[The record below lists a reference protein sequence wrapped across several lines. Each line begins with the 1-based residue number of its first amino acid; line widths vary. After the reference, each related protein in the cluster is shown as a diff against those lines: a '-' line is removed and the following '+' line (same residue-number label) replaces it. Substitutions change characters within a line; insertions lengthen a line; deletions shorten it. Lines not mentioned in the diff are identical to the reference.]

1 MKPQTVVLKKNTKG
15 FFSSSDILNKV
26 AGKSKKILP
35 VQRGIF
41 MEQKKTLW
49 IIAAVGAF
57 LLVVL
62 GAAGIMYSPA
72 KNPSPTIAS
81 VSPVDK
87 GLINTNTGWTTTT
100 TNDQLP
106 LELPQDITTKTN
118 DLVVLADNATV
129 YEADKK
135 TSSNE
140 TTIDLNS
147 LKNELS
153 SESQAQ
159 NINITLTIP
168 ETQSE
173 QKYEDKE
180 TKTSTKTVSKT
191 SSSSYKTVEKTPEVK
206 TQVKAT
212 SGKTT
217 VTAKVV
223 TKPANTE
230 SKKTQFWVQVAAYS
244 NKKGAEG
251 ARSILDSNKIPA
263 DIFTFKDNKDKLF
276 YRVRVGPY
284 TTKSEAEYWRTRII
298 KIDEF
303 SKAESYITTTTN

>member
-1 MKPQTVVLKKNTKG
+1 
-15 FFSSSDILNKV
+15 
-26 AGKSKKILP
+26 
-35 VQRGIF
+35 

-62 GAAGIMYSPA
+62 GAAGIIYSPA

-87 GLINTNTGWTTTT
+87 GLINTNTGWTNTSTEAQ
-100 TNDQLP
+100 DP
-106 LELPQDITTKTN
+106 LALPQDIQTKTN

-129 YEADKK
+129 YEVGK
-135 TSSNE
+135 TPASNE

-147 LKNELS
+147 LKSELLAD
-153 SESQAQ
+153 SQAQ
-159 NINITLTIP
+159 NINITVTVP
-168 ETQSE
+168 ETQTE
-173 QKYEDKE
+173 TKYEYKE
-180 TKTSTKTVSKT
+180 TKTPVKAATSSPKNIEKTAEPKT
-191 SSSSYKTVEKTPEVK
+191 ST
-206 TQVKAT
+206 VKAT

-223 TKPANTE
+223 TKPAKTE
-230 SKKTQFWVQVAAYS
+230 TKKTQFWVQVAAYS

-251 ARSILDSNKIPA
+251 ARSVLDSNKIPA

-303 SKAESYITTTTN
+303 SKAESYVTSTTN

>member
-1 MKPQTVVLKKNTKG
+1 
-15 FFSSSDILNKV
+15 
-26 AGKSKKILP
+26 
-35 VQRGIF
+35 

-87 GLINTNTGWTTTT
+87 GLINTNTGWTNTT

-180 TKTSTKTVSKT
+180 IGAFMYDNRCSFSIICSIV
-191 SSSSYKTVEKTPEVK
+191 YPIF
-206 TQVKAT
+206 
-212 SGKTT
+212 GKLGTWGLC
-217 VTAKVV
+217 
-223 TKPANTE
+223 
-230 SKKTQFWVQVAAYS
+230 F
-244 NKKGAEG
+244 
-251 ARSILDSNKIPA
+251 RC
-263 DIFTFKDNKDKLF
+263 
-276 YRVRVGPY
+276 
-284 TTKSEAEYWRTRII
+284 
-298 KIDEF
+298 
-303 SKAESYITTTTN
+303 